1 KTAEAPAPLRAA
13 MTSRFCR
20 STAAGQPAHQTA
32 TVVPAGCRMSAGA
45 ERSEPENAI
54 TDLSER
60 FDRARFSATSFA
72 ASKSVKWAR
81 IVPSDLGRGCTLNV
95 ISQIVPTVPSA
106 PMWSL
111 LRSYPTTFFTTLPPL
126 RTRWP
131 FGSATWTFWA
141 GISRP
146 TALGV
151 QVKLASL
158 PSRIGE
164 LVAVS
169 SDLASQASDAE
180 ADWIVYA
187 GVGIARLAFT
197 GGSVDLIRR
206 IRDATALRGGT
217 CVVESADGVP
227 IDPVLAWGPVRD
239 DFALMKRVK
248 AQFDPKRTLNP
259 GRFVGGI

>member
-1 KTAEAPAPLRAA
+1 

-72 ASKSVKWAR
+72 ALKSVKWAR

-131 FGSATWTFWA
+131 FGSATCMPRTRSRADPYRSRLGPLEFVA
-141 GISRP
+141 SIPPIVDISGRP
-146 TALGV
+146 
-151 QVKLASL
+151 
-158 PSRIGE
+158 PS
-164 LVAVS
+164 S
-169 SDLASQASDAE
+169 
-180 ADWIVYA
+180 
-187 GVGIARLAFT
+187 ARNWSF
-197 GGSVDLIRR
+197 SRR
-206 IRDATALRGGT
+206 
-217 CVVESADGVP
+217 
-227 IDPVLAWGPVRD
+227 
-239 DFALMKRVK
+239 
-248 AQFDPKRTLNP
+248 
-259 GRFVGGI
+259 